1 MDNEDRERPSK
12 HGAILGAG
20 MVALA
25 EAGRKH
31 SPELPPMCATCA
43 FDPNS
48 MTNKMAG
55 TLITAM
61 NCVLG
66 IDTDRFACHHGM
78 DDGQPTKLCA
88 GYIAAVLAPWDY
100 TMEVMTIIS
109 NELNSMDGQDYYC
122 RSAERYLGEIESFN
136 PETGF
141 KLVGLEDPILI
152 EDYYYD
158 HGVHAWT
165 TLPFNVEEL
174 MQAFGF
180 PVPTD
185 NP

>member
-31 SPELPPMCATCA
+31 APELPPMCATCA
-43 FDPNS
+43 FDHNS

-55 TLITAM
+55 TLIAAM

-78 DDGQPTKLCA
+78 ENGQPTKLCA

-100 TMEVMTIIS
+100 TVEVMAVVS
-109 NELNSMDGQDYYC
+109 KELNDMAGQDDI
-122 RSAERYLGEIESFN
+122 RKEFDAWIAEVDPNGQMDDYTRGRAWLRAKIQANREAANLSEIKE
-136 PETGF
+136 
-141 KLVGLEDPILI
+141 
-152 EDYYYD
+152 
-158 HGVHAWT
+158 
-165 TLPFNVEEL
+165 
-174 MQAFGF
+174 
-180 PVPTD
+180 
-185 NP
+185 